1 MKGNYIKFYDVKM
14 LLQSLKQNR
23 SKNIFF
29 NEVYLRILILI
40 RLLFSLA
47 FKIDRAT
54 LIEHIEKLIAE
65 TEKID
70 VDGQQDYSL
79 VPLSPAQQIE
89 LEEIS
94 SSLVSKE
101 NKADAQNRQR
111 IEYFSEIDF

>member
-1 MKGNYIKFYDVKM
+1 M
-14 LLQSLKQNR
+14 
-23 SKNIFF
+23 
-29 NEVYLRILILI
+29 
-40 RLLFSLA
+40 
-47 FKIDRAT
+47 
-54 LIEHIEKLIAE
+54 IAE

-70 VDGQQDYSL
+70 VDGHQDYSL